1 MAASEVKRVYYE
13 TNWQEQTMKRASEAS
28 KSSSN
33 PQTFARSASRLKLSK
48 TRLSNTD
55 TRSTRLEDASLNTLT
70 RYWVEIVRRCQY
82 IRQFLVTISFV
93 RLHFFENVMH
103 GFSNCNFARP
113 LNPKGQEDVSR
124 R

>member
-1 MAASEVKRVYYE
+1 
-13 TNWQEQTMKRASEAS
+13 MKRASEAS